1 VTIRTRLGTIGL
13 LVVGAFLAAACSSVG
28 DSVTT
33 STVPSTQGTSSTIAD
48 KAALIPE
55 GESLVEGIPLVALL
69 GPGSIGAGAY
79 PVFRWNSVA
88 AAEKYQLVVSAA
100 AGPIWA
106 WDGSATEIRLGAVA
120 SEPPAGYGG
129 PSLTETAC
137 WSVVALDAEGHAVA
151 ASAVVPVS
159 PGDEPN
165 IGCSPAD

>member
-1 VTIRTRLGTIGL
+1 MAIRTRLRTIGF
-13 LVVGAFLAAACSSVG
+13 LVVGAFLAAACGSVG

-33 STVPSTQGTSSTIAD
+33 SVIPSTQGTSSTIAS
-48 KAALIPE
+48 AAAVIHE
-55 GESLVEGIPLVALL
+55 GESLVEGFPLVALL

-79 PVFRWNSVA
+79 PVFRWLPVA
-88 AAEKYQLVVSAA
+88 AAERYQLVVSVA

-106 WDGSATEIRLGAVA
+106 WEGSATEIRLGAVA

-159 PGDEPN
+159 PGDEAN
-165 IGCSPAD
+165 IGCSPTN